1 MVSSGAEKTRG
12 RTCAGTHLGTGF
24 RACLARERGRGDPSG
39 LLGLRSAGHAR
50 SHDHAG
56 GAAGG
61 PLAGNPAPATIIR
74 AAASPGRERAGER
87 EGCRAHVADTR
98 ARSRVR
104 SMRGPSRYVSEQT
117 PSRKVAYHRAR
128 AGITAS
134 PRPVCF
140 AGFFPRDER
149 TLSPAFRRDATSF
162 PERNVRV
169 ADVQWAL
176 PNDDAPVRGAGRVR
190 RLVCTP
196 VRPSVSRDTP
206 RRARVHP
213 ETGLEVPV
221 FFLTTQFLYG
231 TTFAGTAQP
240 FVLDTWSIITGW
252 RKISGAL
259 IGH

>member
-1 MVSSGAEKTRG
+1 V
-12 RTCAGTHLGTGF
+12 
-24 RACLARERGRGDPSG
+24 
-39 LLGLRSAGHAR
+39 
-50 SHDHAG
+50 
-56 GAAGG
+56 
-61 PLAGNPAPATIIR
+61 
-74 AAASPGRERAGER
+74 ASPGRERAGER

-134 PRPVCF
+134 PRPVYF
-140 AGFFPRDER
+140 AGLFPRDER

-162 PERNVRV
+162 PERSARV

-196 VRPSVSRDTP
+196 SASEVCLAIRRD
-206 RRARVHP
+206 A
-213 ETGLEVPV
+213 PV
-221 FFLTTQFLYG
+221 FTPKPASKFRCF
-231 TTFAGTAQP
+231 F
-240 FVLDTWSIITGW
+240 
-252 RKISGAL
+252 
-259 IGH
+259 

>member
-1 MVSSGAEKTRG
+1 M
-12 RTCAGTHLGTGF
+12 
-24 RACLARERGRGDPSG
+24 
-39 LLGLRSAGHAR
+39 
-50 SHDHAG
+50 
-56 GAAGG
+56 
-61 PLAGNPAPATIIR
+61 
-74 AAASPGRERAGER
+74 
-87 EGCRAHVADTR
+87 
-98 ARSRVR
+98 
-104 SMRGPSRYVSEQT
+104 Y
-117 PSRKVAYHRAR
+117 
-128 AGITAS
+128 
-134 PRPVCF
+134 F
-140 AGFFPRDER
+140 AGLFPR
-149 TLSPAFRRDATSF
+149 TLSPAFRRDATCF
-162 PERNVRV
+162 PERNARV

-176 PNDDAPVRGAGRVR
+176 TNDDAPVRGAGRVR

-259 IGH
+259 IGHSPWSENRGCQLHISAAERMRFVAGDLVRSSRMVRAKARCRKRVWQRRYITFGTDDRALVEQSSTV

>member
-1 MVSSGAEKTRG
+1 M
-12 RTCAGTHLGTGF
+12 
-24 RACLARERGRGDPSG
+24 
-39 LLGLRSAGHAR
+39 
-50 SHDHAG
+50 
-56 GAAGG
+56 
-61 PLAGNPAPATIIR
+61 
-74 AAASPGRERAGER
+74 
-87 EGCRAHVADTR
+87 
-98 ARSRVR
+98 
-104 SMRGPSRYVSEQT
+104 Y
-117 PSRKVAYHRAR
+117 
-128 AGITAS
+128 
-134 PRPVCF
+134 F
-140 AGFFPRDER
+140 AGLFPREER

-162 PERNVRV
+162 SERNVRV

-259 IGH
+259 IGHSPWSENRGCQLHISAAERMRFVADTSSDLVRFVCGLENGSRESASKRKRVWHRRYKLLMTVP